1 MIFLAKVKNE
11 NEETSRIRT
20 KAICYAIYLLGVYYI
35 VMLVRGVYDGN
46 LEEADNS
53 IAIVYMAFN
62 VICLEF
68 GIQKSRV
75 DRLFK
80 K

>member
-1 MIFLAKVKNE
+1 MAYEVVMPYHLHMPSYFL
-11 NEETSRIRT
+11 ETFT
-20 KAICYAIYLLGVYYI
+20 EYPYI

-46 LEEADNS
+46 LEEADSS

-62 VICLEF
+62 VLCLEF
-68 GIQKSRV
+68 GIQKSKV
-75 DRLFK
+75 DKLFK

>member
-1 MIFLAKVKNE
+1 
-11 NEETSRIRT
+11 
-20 KAICYAIYLLGVYYI
+20 
-35 VMLVRGVYDGN
+35 MLVRGVYDGN

-62 VICLEF
+62 VLCLEF
-68 GIQKSRV
+68 GIQKSKV
-75 DRLFK
+75 DKLFK